1 MAGRIKQEKTLTTT
15 DFEILCYETDEGAI
29 CLEFGE
35 SAICFSKKR
44 FLEFA
49 DKLNHV
55 RESVLLEFLQS
66 QKSNDALFVNSY
78 RI

>member
-1 MAGRIKQEKTLTTT
+1 MNVKD
-15 DFEILCYETDEGAI
+15 DFEVFCYETDEGAI

-35 SAICFSKKR
+35 AAVSFSKKR

-49 DKLNHV
+49 DKLNEV
-55 RESVLLEFLQS
+55 RQMVLQEYLRQ
-66 QKSNDALFVNSY
+66 QKKSRAIVSSSY

>member
-1 MAGRIKQEKTLTTT
+1 MKEKEE
-15 DFEILCYETDEGAI
+15 FEVFCYESDEGSI

-35 SAICFSKKR
+35 AAVSFSKKR

-49 DKLNHV
+49 DKLNEV
-55 RESVLLEFLQS
+55 RQAVLMEYLQ
-66 QKSNDALFVNSY
+66 QKNANRTIATGSY

>member
-1 MAGRIKQEKTLTTT
+1 MTKKSRQNNERK
-15 DFEILCYETDEGAI
+15 DFEVFCYESEEGDI

-35 SAICFSKKR
+35 SAISFSKKR

-49 DKLNHV
+49 DKLNEV
-55 RESVLLEFLQS
+55 RHSVLQEYLQQ
-66 QKSNDALFVNSY
+66 QKRNQAILGNVSY

>member
-1 MAGRIKQEKTLTTT
+1 MKEKE
-15 DFEILCYETDEGAI
+15 DFEVFCYESEEGSI

-35 SAICFSKKR
+35 AAVSFSKKR

-49 DKLNHV
+49 DKLNNV
-55 RESVLLEFLQS
+55 RQIVLREYLMQ
-66 QKSNDALFVNSY
+66 QKNNNQVIASPSY

>member
-1 MAGRIKQEKTLTTT
+1 MKEKE
-15 DFEILCYETDEGAI
+15 DFEVFCYESDEGNI

-35 SAICFSKKR
+35 AAVSFSKKR

-49 DKLNHV
+49 DKLNNV
-55 RESVLLEFLQS
+55 RQIVLREYLMQQKNS
-66 QKSNDALFVNSY
+66 QVIASPSY

>member
-1 MAGRIKQEKTLTTT
+1 MKEKS
-15 DFEILCYETDEGAI
+15 DFEVFCYETDEGNI

-35 SAICFSKKR
+35 ATISFPKKR

-49 DKLNHV
+49 DKLNRV
-55 RESVLLEFLQS
+55 RQSVMLEMLLEMTAA
-66 QKSNDALFVNSY
+66 KNKVASY

>member
-1 MAGRIKQEKTLTTT
+1 MKEKN
-15 DFEILCYETDEGAI
+15 DFEIFCYENESGQI

-35 SAICFSKKR
+35 AAVSFTKKR

-49 DKLNHV
+49 DKLNQV
-55 RESVLLEFLQS
+55 RQSVMHELLLQ
-66 QKSNDALFVNSY
+66 KTEEKNRVVSY

>member
-1 MAGRIKQEKTLTTT
+1 MQKDTQ
-15 DFEILCYETDEGAI
+15 DFEVFCYESEEGSI

-35 SAICFSKKR
+35 AAISFSKKR

-49 DKLNHV
+49 DKLNEV
-55 RESVLLEFLQS
+55 RQLVLQEYLQQ
-66 QKSNDALFVNSY
+66 QKNNRVIVSSSY

>member
-1 MAGRIKQEKTLTTT
+1 MKEREE
-15 DFEILCYETDEGAI
+15 FEIYCYEADDGSI

-35 SAICFSKKR
+35 AEVSFSKKR

-49 DKLNHV
+49 DKLNEV
-55 RESVLLEFLQS
+55 RQVVLREYLQQQ
-66 QKSNDALFVNSY
+66 QKANRLVTTGSY

>member
-1 MAGRIKQEKTLTTT
+1 MAGKKNQKKATAE
-15 DFEILCYETDEGAI
+15 FEVFCYEDDEGAI

-35 SAICFSKKR
+35 AAISFSKKR

-49 DKLNHV
+49 DKLNGV
-55 RESVLLEFLQS
+55 RQSVLQEYVRQQS
-66 QKSNDALFVNSY
+66 KSQMLVSSSY

>member
-1 MAGRIKQEKTLTTT
+1 MKTKEKKEKEN
-15 DFEILCYETDEGAI
+15 FEIFCYESDEGAI

-35 SAICFSKKR
+35 AAISFSKKR

-49 DKLNHV
+49 DKLNEV
-55 RESVLLEFLQS
+55 RQAVLMEYLQ
-66 QKSNDALFVNSY
+66 QKNTSRTIVPGSY

>member
-1 MAGRIKQEKTLTTT
+1 MKEKS
-15 DFEILCYETDEGAI
+15 DFEVFCYETEEGSI

-35 SAICFSKKR
+35 AAVSFSKKR

-49 DKLNHV
+49 DKLNQV
-55 RESVLLEFLQS
+55 RQSVMHEMLLENVA
-66 QKSNDALFVNSY
+66 KKNKVASY

>member
-1 MAGRIKQEKTLTTT
+1 MKKKEKEKEN
-15 DFEILCYETDEGAI
+15 FEIFCYESEEGSI

-35 SAICFSKKR
+35 AAVSFSKKR

-49 DKLNHV
+49 DKLDKM
-55 RESVLLEFLQS
+55 RDAVLQKYLQQTKGNQS
-66 QKSNDALFVNSY
+66 AISY

>member
-1 MAGRIKQEKTLTTT
+1 MKEKD
-15 DFEILCYETDEGAI
+15 DFEVFCYETDDGFI

-35 SAICFSKKR
+35 AAVSFSKKR

-49 DKLNHV
+49 DKLNGV
-55 RESVLLEFLQS
+55 RQCVMQELLIQTVE
-66 QKSNDALFVNSY
+66 KNKVASY

>member
-1 MAGRIKQEKTLTTT
+1 MKEKDSLEV
-15 DFEILCYETDEGAI
+15 FCYESEAGEI

-35 SAICFSKKR
+35 TAINFSQKR

-49 DKLNHV
+49 DKLN
-55 RESVLLEFLQS
+55 RMSDAVLQKYLQ
-66 QKSNDALFVNSY
+66 QKMSGQKFVTSY

>member
-1 MAGRIKQEKTLTTT
+1 MKTKEKEKEN
-15 DFEILCYETDEGAI
+15 FEVFCYESEEGSI

-35 SAICFSKKR
+35 AAVSFSKKR

-49 DKLNHV
+49 DKLNEV
-55 RESVLLEFLQS
+55 RQAVLQEYLM
-66 QKSNDALFVNSY
+66 QKKANQAFISSSY

>member
-1 MAGRIKQEKTLTTT
+1 MNKKNYQPNEPSDLEV
-15 DFEILCYETDEGAI
+15 FCYESEEGAI

-35 SAICFSKKR
+35 AAVSFSKKR

-49 DKLNHV
+49 DKLNEV
-55 RESVLLEFLQS
+55 RQAVLQEYLLQKKNQTS
-66 QKSNDALFVNSY
+66 MVSGSY

>member
-1 MAGRIKQEKTLTTT
+1 MKD
-15 DFEILCYETDEGAI
+15 DFEVFCYETDEGAI

-35 SAICFSKKR
+35 AAVSFSKKR

-49 DKLNHV
+49 DKLNEV
-55 RESVLLEFLQS
+55 RQMVLQEYLRQ
-66 QKSNDALFVNSY
+66 QKKSRAIVSSSY

>member
-1 MAGRIKQEKTLTTT
+1 MKTKTKEKEN
-15 DFEILCYETDEGAI
+15 FEIFCYESDEGSI

-35 SAICFSKKR
+35 AAVSFSKKR

-49 DKLNHV
+49 DKLNEV
-55 RESVLLEFLQS
+55 RQAVLMEYLQ
-66 QKSNDALFVNSY
+66 QKTAHRTVAPGSY

>member
-1 MAGRIKQEKTLTTT
+1 MKKKTKTKDKEKEN
-15 DFEILCYETDEGAI
+15 FEILCYESDEGSI

-35 SAICFSKKR
+35 AAISFSKKR

-49 DKLNHV
+49 AKLNKI
-55 RESVLLEFLQS
+55 SDTVLEKYLQS
-66 QKSNDALFVNSY
+66 SDARQTAVSY

>member
-1 MAGRIKQEKTLTTT
+1 MKEKD
-15 DFEILCYETDEGAI
+15 DFEIFCYESDEGSI

-35 SAICFSKKR
+35 AAVSFSKKR

-49 DKLNHV
+49 DKLNEV
-55 RESVLLEFLQS
+55 RHAVLMEYLQ
-66 QKSNDALFVNSY
+66 QKKTRRVHATETY

>member
-1 MAGRIKQEKTLTTT
+1 MKNRNRGTKSRGEQEV
-15 DFEILCYETDEGAI
+15 FCYESETGEI

-35 SAICFSKKR
+35 AAISFSKKR

-49 DKLNHV
+49 DKLNYV
-55 RESVLLEFLQS
+55 RESVLIEYLQETNANRGLNLS
-66 QKSNDALFVNSY
+66 SY

>member
-1 MAGRIKQEKTLTTT
+1 MKEKD
-15 DFEILCYETDEGAI
+15 DFEIFCYETEEGFI

-35 SAICFSKKR
+35 AAVNFSKKR

-49 DKLNHV
+49 DKLNGV
-55 RESVLLEFLQS
+55 RQSVMQELLIQTLE
-66 QKSNDALFVNSY
+66 KNKVASY